1 MKKHLENESIGVKEK
16 KKKSVRKNL
25 VAYMFIAPNFIGF
38 AVFTMIPIIIAFGL
52 AFCQWDGNNAAKF
65 VGFKNFI
72 DLFHDTFFL
81 NSLLNTFIYSVG
93 TVPLT
98 IAVALGL
105 AILLNQKIIGRG
117 VFRTISCFPYVASII
132 AVTTV
137 WRMIFH
143 PAKGPVNNILYSFFN
158 VEKSNLPQWF
168 TGHLIILS
176 YILFSLWKSMGYY
189 MVIYLAGLQGISK
202 ELYEAGELDG
212 ANSWQRFRYITWPQ
226 LRPTTFFVIIIM
238 TIGCFKIYD
247 TAVLLAGGGN
257 MSTSSMVLVSFI
269 YQEAF
274 TKWNMGYASAA
285 AIILFLIVLV
295 VTIYQFKN
303 ESKYAND

>member
-1 MKKHLENESIGVKEK
+1 MVRQKAAEVSA
-16 KKKSVRKNL
+16 SVRKRKMKRNL
-25 VAYMFIAPNFIGF
+25 TAYLFIAPNFIGF
-38 AVFTMIPIIIAFGL
+38 AVFTMIPIIIAVGM
-52 AFCQWDGNNAAKF
+52 AFCKWDGSNPAQF
-65 VGFKNFI
+65 IGLDNFI
-72 DLFHDTFFL
+72 NLFKDTFFV
-81 NSLLNTFIYSVG
+81 NSLINTFLYCVG

-98 IAVALGL
+98 LIVSLAL
-105 AILLNQKIIGRG
+105 AILLNQKIRGRG
-117 VFRTISCFPYVASII
+117 GFRVISCIPYVSSII

-143 PAKGPVNNILYSFFN
+143 PAKGPVNAVLYYAFHMPK
-158 VEKSNLPQWF
+158 EDLPQWF
-168 TGHLIILS
+168 TGHLIIMS

-189 MVIYLAGLQGISK
+189 MVIYLAGLQGISG
-202 ELYEAGELDG
+202 ELYEAGDLDG
-212 ANSWQRFRYITWPQ
+212 ANKWQKFRYITWPQ

-238 TIGCFKIYD
+238 TISCFKIYD

-285 AIILFLIVLV
+285 AIVLFLIVLL
-295 VTIYQFKN
+295 VTLFQFKN
-303 ESKYAND
+303 ESKYTND